1 MGVSPFL
8 LDRRNFLVLG
18 TAGALNLCLGDL
30 AAAAEAIVVPEPEPM
45 SIGFLEDS
53 DLLPRLGKRMWR
65 GALTGR
71 VGSAEKSGEPRPPR
85 ILPARD
91 LPLGD
96 QNLAGGTV
104 LLRIHGLFPRLMQQ
118 VWVEA
123 VDLDVLYPS
132 PEPQFIPGPLPFY
145 AWSFRR
151 RPGLNPSPPIAFTA
165 PLGVDGQLDLALT
178 VTARERAGMVK
189 RRYAASFTV
198 DWQEDRPKLHRGIYL
213 LGLAP
218 VWDSARTLPTVGEK
232 ARMDLLSIA
241 MTVEPVFP
249 E

>member
-1 MGVSPFL
+1 MGVGSFL
-8 LDRRNFLVLG
+8 LDRRNFLALG
-18 TAGALNLCLGDL
+18 TAGALNLCLADL
-30 AAAAEAIVVPEPEPM
+30 AAAAEAIAAPEPM

-53 DLLPRLGKRMWR
+53 ELLPRLGKRTWR

-71 VGSAEKSGEPRPPR
+71 IGSAEKSGEAWPPR

-91 LPLGD
+91 LPLGNQD
-96 QNLAGGTV
+96 LAGGNV

-151 RPGLNPSPPIAFTA
+151 RPGFNASPPIAFTA
-165 PLGVDGQLDLALT
+165 PLGIDGQLDLALT

-198 DWQEDRPKLHRGIYL
+198 DWAQDRPKLGRGIYL

-218 VWDSARTLPTVGEK
+218 VWDSAVTLPAAGEK
-232 ARMDLLSIA
+232 ARMELLSIA

-249 E
+249 EE

>member
-1 MGVSPFL
+1 MGISPFL

-18 TAGALNLCLGDL
+18 TAGALNLCFGEL
-30 AAAAEAIVVPEPEPM
+30 AAAAEAIAAPEPM

-53 DLLPRLGKRMWR
+53 DLLPRLGKRTWR

-71 VGSAEKSGEPRPPR
+71 MGSAEKGGGEPRPPR
-85 ILPARD
+85 ILPAEA

-132 PEPQFIPGPLPFY
+132 PEPQFIPGPLPFF

-151 RPGLNPSPPIAFTA
+151 RPGFNASPPLAFTV
-165 PLGVDGQLDLALT
+165 PLGIDGQLDLALS
-178 VTARERAGMVK
+178 VTAREKAGMVK
-189 RRYAASFTV
+189 RRYTASFTV
-198 DWQEDRPKLHRGIYL
+198 DWAEGRPKLHRGIYL

-218 VWDSARTLPTVGEK
+218 VWDSARTLPAAGEK

-241 MTVEPVFP
+241 MTVEPVLP